1 MTALHLSLIHIYCC
15 GLTESPTH
23 VTTARD
29 IAIMSREL
37 INRYPQIHNYSTI
50 WMENITHVTLSLI
63 HISGGDI
70 ELTEKG
76 REKAAAIYERHKL
89 LTSFL
94 QKVAGVPEEVAEDDA
109 CLMYHIISD
118 EVFQGIKRFMNES

>member
-1 MTALHLSLIHIYCC
+1 MNYQRHKSEESVEDYLETILILSRHKAQVRSIDVANELGY
-15 GLTESPTH
+15 SKPS
-23 VTTARD
+23 VSRA
-29 IAIMSREL
+29 MSIL
-37 INRYPQIHNYSTI
+37 KKQDY
-50 WMENITHVTLSLI
+50 ITMDK
-63 HISGGDI
+63 SGFI

-109 CLMYHIISD
+109 CRMEHIISD